1 MSAVRDFRSKTFA
14 ALQVRNF
21 RLYFFGQLVSVSGTW
36 MQSVAQGWLILQLTD
51 SAVDLGTSIALQYL
65 PMLFFASY
73 GGLVADRL
81 PKRRILY
88 VTQAS
93 AGVLAVIL
101 GLMVTTHH
109 ATVIAVYALSFLL
122 GVVNLFDMPAR
133 QAFVQQMVGK
143 ELIANAVSLNS
154 VLMNAG
160 RLVGPAISAGVIAL
174 FGTASCFYVNAASYA
189 AVILALW
196 LMNEE
201 DFTPMRNVVRSKGQL
216 RLGLRY
222 AWGTPLI
229 RRVLVA
235 VALVGTF
242 AFNFTTTLPLLSRH
256 SFHEHSAGAYSVL
269 LSAMGLGAVIG
280 GLYIAHRS
288 RPNMGLLTTE
298 GILFGLSMMGVAFS
312 PNVACAAI
320 FLVCTGAFS
329 ISFVSTANAILQL
342 NSAEQMRGRVM
353 SLHGTAFLGSTPIGA
368 PLIGWIIS
376 QSNARVGI
384 FVGAM
389 VALGTG
395 LMLLRALAKERQHG
409 ATPASN

>member
-1 MSAVRDFRSKTFA
+1 VSAVRDFRSKTFA
-14 ALQVRNF
+14 ALRVRNF

-73 GGLVADRL
+73 GGLLADRL

-93 AGVLAVIL
+93 AGFLAVIL

-109 ATVIAVYALSFLL
+109 ATVIGVYVLSFLL
-122 GVVNLFDMPAR
+122 GAVNLFDMPAR

-174 FGTASCFYVNAASYA
+174 FGIASCFYVNAASYA

-196 LMNEE
+196 LMTEE
-201 DFTPMRNVVRSKGQL
+201 DFTPMSSVVRSKGQL

-222 AWGTPLI
+222 AWDTPLI

-256 SFHEHSAGAYSVL
+256 SFHERSAGAYSVL
-269 LSAMGLGAVIG
+269 LSAMGLGAVMG

-288 RPNMGLLTTE
+288 RPTMGLLTTE
-298 GILFGLSMMGVAFS
+298 GILFGLSMTGVALS
-312 PNVACAAI
+312 PNVACAAT

-368 PLIGWIIS
+368 PLVGWIIS

-395 LMLLRALAKERQHG
+395 LMLLRALVKEGQHST
-409 ATPASN
+409 TPAAD